1 MNVSRET
8 SLSDL
13 LSSMAT
19 KLRFD
24 KNTFSGSENI
34 SGLTISAASLI
45 LLSINRAHRSPVL
58 VIIDPSSLSER
69 LYLSCYNLTPAES
82 TYYPESRSGDMEIP
96 GFNLENERY
105 RTESINFFR
114 QKKPGLVF
122 ATSGSANEPTIDKV
136 SDEEPSFELKIG
148 ININR
153 EKLIETLTSWG
164 YEHSD
169 RTETPKSFSAR
180 GGILDIFL
188 PYAASPIRVEFFG
201 NTIESLRIFNPRSQ
215 RTIKTLDHIEILP
228 PPVKTTS
235 IQNKIS
241 LISYLENNFI
251 IIQLNES
258 SGLLSIQIN
267 DNSDS
272 SLNLHCKKINLLNNN
287 VDSSSTPL
295 DYILKTTKPDN
306 VFLFSDN
313 LNDKSIIDKHKL
325 ENIYK
330 INNTL
335 ESGFYSKDMG
345 LCCLSSS
352 ELKNQKPVLNTRWSV
367 NTVSDIPQKEFS
379 SLEDLDWGDYLVH
392 QDFGV
397 GLYHG
402 LETILT
408 QDNINQE
415 CIKIEYAD
423 RANLY
428 IPVDKFNRVHKMIAT
443 GDKEP
448 ALSTL
453 NSPKWKRQKQ
463 QAKDSAK
470 TVVRELVSLY
480 TSRNIKR
487 GFKYNINNSFMHE
500 LKASFPYEETLGQK
514 AAIDAVTTDM
524 ENEFPVDR
532 LICGDVGFGKT
543 EVALRAALKAIIS
556 GKKVLFLTPTTI
568 LADQHYISTKGR
580 LGPLGVRVEM
590 LSRFKTK
597 KEQQEILERMFT
609 GSADLVIGT
618 HRLLSQDVNFPNLGL
633 LIIDEEHRFGV
644 KHKESL
650 RQLRATIDVLTL
662 TATPIPRT
670 LQHSLLGIRDI
681 SLISTPPKT
690 RRPIKTF
697 VQYFNWKN
705 IKPVIN
711 NELIRGGQVYFLHND
726 IASIPFILKNLV
738 KLFPNH
744 IVGVAHGKMS
754 AKDLE
759 STVLSFFDGT
769 IDILLCTTIIES
781 GLDVANAN
789 TIVINNAQ
797 NFGLSQL
804 YQIRGRVGRSYNQAY
819 CYLLL
824 PQGKTIGKN
833 AHKRLKAIEQFT
845 SLGSGYD
852 ISLKDLEIRGAGNLF
867 GYKQSGNMAAVGFE
881 MYCKL
886 LQEAV
891 DESTGIG
898 NAIKPTPKISIPID
912 AMLDNKYV
920 ALVQDRLYFY
930 QQLSEANNVD
940 SVDKIE
946 EELLDRFS
954 KLPESAKNLMYITK
968 LRISFTGTSVTSVSI
983 IGSELKLMLSD
994 FLPFSSVQELI
1005 TAVEEKMTINNFIHH
1020 FSPSKN
1026 GFKISVNTDNLKH
1039 SLRALKIFV
1048 ELFSK

>member
-8 SLSDL
+8 PLSAL
-13 LSSMAT
+13 LSSIAT
-19 KLRFD
+19 ELSFD
-24 KNTFSGSENI
+24 KNSLSENGNI
-34 SGLTISAASLI
+34 SGLTVSAASLI
-45 LLSINRAHRSPVL
+45 LLSINRMYGDSFLVVSGSSVL
-58 VIIDPSSLSER
+58 AER
-69 LYLSCYNLTPAES
+69 LYLSCYNLVPTISA
-82 TYYPESRSGDMEIP
+82 YYPESRSGDMEIP

-122 ATSGSANEPTIDKV
+122 ATQGSSNELTIDNMSEK
-136 SDEEPSFELKIG
+136 EPSFELKIG
-148 ININR
+148 VNIAR
-153 EKLIETLTSWG
+153 EKLTETLSGWG

-188 PYAASPIRVEFFG
+188 PYAASPIRIEFFG

-215 RTIKTLDHIEILP
+215 RTIKTIGHIEILSP
-228 PPVKTTS
+228 PGKTTS
-235 IQNKIS
+235 VNDKIS
-241 LISYLENNFI
+241 LINYLKNNFTI
-251 IIQLNES
+251 IKMEEN
-258 SGLLSIQIN
+258 SGLLSFRIN
-267 DNSDS
+267 ENIESDL
-272 SLNLHCKKINLLNNN
+272 SLNCKKINLSKDKTHNA
-287 VDSSSTPL
+287 SAPL

-313 LNDKSIIDKHKL
+313 PNDKTIINKYKL
-325 ENIYK
+325 KNINK

-335 ESGFYSKDMG
+335 ESGFYSKNMG

-352 ELKNQKPVLNTRWSV
+352 ELKSQKPVLSTRWSID
-367 NTVSDIPQKEFS
+367 TVSEIPQKEFS

-392 QDFGV
+392 QDFGI
-397 GLYHG
+397 GLYRG

-423 RANLY
+423 RANVY
-428 IPVDKFNRVHKMIAT
+428 IPVEKFNRVHKMIAT

-448 ALSTL
+448 TLSTL

-463 QAKDSAK
+463 LAKDSAK
-470 TVVRELVSLY
+470 AVVQELVSLY

-487 GFKYNINNSFMHE
+487 GFKYNINNSFMQE
-500 LKASFPYEETLGQK
+500 LESSFSYEETPGQT

-618 HRLLSQDVNFPNLGL
+618 HRLLSKDVNFPDLGL

-644 KHKESL
+644 KHKERL
-650 RQLRATIDVLTL
+650 RQLRSTIDVLTL

-711 NELIRGGQVYFLHND
+711 NELMRGGQVYFLHND
-726 IASIPFILKNLV
+726 IASIPFIFKNLV
-738 KLFPNH
+738 KLFPIH
-744 IVGVAHGKMS
+744 VVGVAHGKMNT
-754 AKDLE
+754 KDLE
-759 STVLSFFDGT
+759 STVLSFFDGA

-824 PQGKTIGKN
+824 PHGKTIGKN

-891 DESTGIG
+891 DESTGSA
-898 NAIKPTPKISIPID
+898 NAIKPPPKISIPID

-930 QQLSEANNVD
+930 QQLSEVNNAKAI
-940 SVDKIE
+940 DKIE
-946 EELLDRFS
+946 EELLDRFG

-968 LRISFTGTSVTSVSI
+968 LRTSFTGTSVISVSV
-983 IGSELKLMLSD
+983 IGSELKILLSD
-994 FLPFSSVQELI
+994 FLPFSLVQELI
-1005 TAVEEKMTINNFIHH
+1005 ATVEEKMVINNFNHH
-1020 FSPSKN
+1020 FSQSAT
-1026 GFKISVNTDNLKH
+1026 GFKISVNADNLKH
-1039 SLRALKIFV
+1039 SLKALELFV
-1048 ELFSK
+1048 GLFSK